1 MKKTIQLILLI
12 FTFSLLNAQ
21 ETLDKY
27 PVDVSEKGTFT
38 AREVGYM
45 AIFPGCENFD
55 KKDKVNLLKCFSSEL
70 SALLQKELKDFEKEM
85 EKNGYFKAE
94 TKVNF
99 VVDKHGKII
108 QIKALNGG
116 NEDLA
121 ISSEK
126 AFHRIASKIKKINP
140 AALPDGSPVN
150 LVFQLPIRYQV
161 EINYLSEFE
170 WKEMTLATLIEGDKK
185 YEIRQD
191 KLKNIKVYEI
201 QNGKETF
208 LGKYLTTQEIFN
220 SEPYRS
226 ILTQNN
232 NRILMAENKIKNT
245 EYRLYY
251 SQENTDQI
259 EVYKWMNGAEIFVES
274 ILQSE
279 IVGYRDYLAVI
290 LRN

>member
-1 MKKTIQLILLI
+1 MKKIIQFILLI
-12 FTFSLLNAQ
+12 FTFSVLNAQ

-27 PVDVSEKGTFT
+27 PVDVSEKGNFT

-45 AIFPGCENFD
+45 AVFPGCESID
-55 KKDKVNLLKCFSSEL
+55 EKDKVNLQKCFSAKLSE
-70 SALLQKELKDFEKEM
+70 LLQKELKDFHKEM
-85 EKNGYFKAE
+85 EKNGYFKAH
-94 TKVNF
+94 TIVQF
-99 VVDKHGKII
+99 VADKHGKII

-121 ISSEK
+121 IASEK
-126 AFHRIASKIKKINP
+126 AFNRIASKIKKIKP
-140 AALPDGSPVN
+140 AALADGSPVN

-170 WKEMTLATLIEGDKK
+170 WKEMTLATLKEGDNK

-232 NRILMAENKIKNT
+232 NRILLAENKVKNT

-251 SQENTDQI
+251 SQENSDQI
-259 EVYKWMNGAEIFVES
+259 EVYKWINGAEIFVES

-279 IVGYRDYLAVI
+279 IEGYRDYLAVI